1 MRIHLRRGTRRS
13 AVNRGVAAAAAAL
26 VMSSGIAGLAVTGA
40 EAAATGCKV
49 DYSKNDWG
57 TGFTANLTITNLG
70 TAITGWTLKYSYT
83 GNQTL

>member
-1 MRIHLRRGTRRS
+1 MRRRHRWRS
-13 AVNRGVAAAAAAL
+13 LGAL
-26 VMSSGIAGLAVTGA
+26 GAGFSLLLGSL
-40 EAAATGCKV
+40 ATGTGIGAAHADTVQCKV

>member
-1 MRIHLRRGTRRS
+1 MSGPRRFLTC
-13 AVNRGVAAAAAAL
+13 AAAAGLSLLGSLVAA
-26 VMSSGIAGLAVTGA
+26 GPLAPA
-40 EAAATGCKV
+40 ASAAAACKV